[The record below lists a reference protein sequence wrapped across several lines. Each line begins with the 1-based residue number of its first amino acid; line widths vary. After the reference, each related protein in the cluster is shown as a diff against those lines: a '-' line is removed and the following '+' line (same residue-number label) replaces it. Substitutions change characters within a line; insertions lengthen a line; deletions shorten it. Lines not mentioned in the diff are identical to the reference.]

1 MKGVKKLSKFER
13 GVLISQ
19 SYHLYIHV
27 KINAIDKIMNNHSR
41 IELHFAKNIPK
52 NDSATH

>member
-1 MKGVKKLSKFER
+1 MKGVKKLSKFKRE
-13 GVLISQ
+13 VLISQ
-19 SYHLYIHV
+19 SYHNYIHV